1 LTATEILYGIVFQ
14 PLATLRYLSSSQPLL
29 MALTAFIV
37 TVLGNM
43 LIKLGIN
50 LHQGPGV
57 PLPQGYIGVYLG
69 LGLLFSLLALAAA
82 AAIYNLLG
90 ELLYSQANGRGI
102 LTCLAFAFVPGILSP
117 PLQYALTL
125 LNLNNFNAAISVL
138 AFLWVVILQVIGIR
152 ESLLI
157 QSSQAFFLF
166 ILPGAVFF
174 ILVLIAFLSLALLV
188 SGMMI

>member
-1 LTATEILYGIVFQ
+1 
-14 PLATLRYLSSSQPLL
+14 
-29 MALTAFIV
+29 MALSAFIV

-90 ELLYSQANGRGI
+90 ELLYRQANGRGI

-138 AFLWVVILQVIGIR
+138 AFFGL
-152 ESLLI
+152 
-157 QSSQAFFLF
+157 
-166 ILPGAVFF
+166 
-174 ILVLIAFLSLALLV
+174 
-188 SGMMI
+188 